1 MIYDLQRA
9 NMWKR
14 ISAYLLDAILLGMV
28 VVGFAFLLSGIVDY
42 DSYAE
47 ELEAAYDRYE
57 AEYGM
62 SFDMTAA
69 EYEDLDEQQL
79 AIFERVA
86 EAFSRD
92 EEVIRVYSMLISL
105 TVLITVFS
113 LLAGYL
119 LLEFAVP
126 LFFKNGQTLGKK
138 IFGIA
143 VMHTNGVKLS
153 TPMLFARTV
162 LGKYTV
168 ETMIPVMIVIL
179 IYFNMMGFFGT
190 LLLMILGFVQV
201 MLLILTHTRSP
212 IHDLVAKTV
221 TVDFASQM
229 IFDSEEA
236 LLAYKT
242 KLHEEKARR
251 AEYP

>member
-1 MIYDLQRA
+1 MLRYDAHYESLEA
-9 NMWKR
+9 CYDKYEEAYGIDLG
-14 ISAYLLDAILLGMV
+14 ISNEDYEKLSDEVKQKYLDAGEKMQTDVEIRARYDIV
-28 VVGFAFLLSGIVDY
+28 VNLV
-42 DSYAE
+42 
-47 ELEAAYDRYE
+47 
-57 AEYGM
+57 
-62 SFDMTAA
+62 
-69 EYEDLDEQQL
+69 
-79 AIFERVA
+79 
-86 EAFSRD
+86 
-92 EEVIRVYSMLISL
+92 LI
-105 TVLITVFS
+105 ITVFS
-113 LLAGYL
+113 IMLGFFIM
-119 LLEFAVP
+119 EFIVP
-126 LFFKNGQTLGKK
+126 LCFGNGQTLGKK

-229 IFDSEEA
+229 NFDSEEA